1 MMNEWDMGG
10 MGCMGGMAAMWVVG
24 LLLLIGAVVLT
35 VVLVRAVT
43 NRPRNQGDGEAGP
56 GSSRGRQILEERYAR
71 GELSTE
77 EYQERL
83 RTLEENSR

>member
-1 MMNEWDMGG
+1 MTNEWDMGG
-10 MGCMGGMAAMWVVG
+10 MGCMGGMAAMWIIG
-24 LLLLIGAVVLT
+24 LLLLVGAVVLT

-43 NRPRNQGDGEAGP
+43 NRSRSQGDGEAGP
-56 GSSRGRQILEERYAR
+56 SRGREILEERYAR